1 MANYVDLERDNVFV
15 DDGNDGKVII
25 RDLADIPGGRALDVS
40 DWTPSEIKA
49 GHIIKHNK
57 ETGAYAPLGITGS
70 NNDTYASLESNEE
83 YAGVLKVSILKNKA
97 FAAIMTMGEV
107 NAAASPYPVT
117 DTIKAGL
124 PQIKFLY

>member
-1 MANYVDLERDNVFV
+1 MANYVDLARDSYLV

-40 DWTPSEIKA
+40 NWTPSVVKA
-49 GHIIKHNK
+49 GHIIKRNK

-70 NNDTYASLESNEE
+70 NNDAYASLEANEE
-83 YAGVLKVSILKNKA
+83 YAGVLKVSVLKAKA